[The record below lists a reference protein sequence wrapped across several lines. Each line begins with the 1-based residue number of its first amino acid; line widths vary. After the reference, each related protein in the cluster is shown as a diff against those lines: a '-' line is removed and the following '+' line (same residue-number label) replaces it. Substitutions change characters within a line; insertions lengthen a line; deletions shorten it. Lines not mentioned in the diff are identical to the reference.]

1 MDEFLS
7 EAGGQDSSNAARRR
21 WLSVLAKAGLDELE
35 AAWAGLGERLDY
47 EWLRRPEIGM
57 VMVRARAG
65 GTGEQFNLGQM
76 TVTRCALKLAGGDAT
91 PSCVGLGYVQGRS
104 KRHAEL
110 AAVFDALLQDQ
121 GRRPALEQGVIAPLE
136 AAHALRRDARSR
148 KAASTK
154 VNFFTLVRGEDEK

>member
-91 PSCVGLGYVQGRS
+91 PSRS
-104 KRHAEL
+104 EEHTYEL
-110 AAVFDALLQDQ
+110 QSLMRSSYAVFCL
-121 GRRPALEQGVIAPLE
+121 
-136 AAHALRRDARSR
+136 
-148 KAASTK
+148 KKKTTTK
-154 VNFFTLVRGEDEK
+154 HI

>member
-35 AAWAGLGERLDY
+35 AAWAGLCARLDY

-65 GTGEQFNLGQM
+65 GTGEQFNLGPM

-91 PSCVGLGYVQGRS
+91 PSCVGLGYVQGPSHRPS
-104 KRHAEL
+104 AL
-110 AAVFDALLQDQ
+110 AAGFA
-121 GRRPALEQGVIAPLE
+121 APLQAQWRSE
-136 AAHALRRDARSR
+136 RRRVAA
-148 KAASTK
+148 
-154 VNFFTLVRGEDEK
+154 RGVHT

>member
-1 MDEFLS
+1 MPSWPRCSTRCCRIRGVGPGFGRVRVP
-7 EAGGQDSSNAARRR
+7 AG
-21 WLSVLAKAGLDELE
+21 
-35 AAWAGLGERLDY
+35 
-47 EWLRRPEIGM
+47 
-57 VMVRARAG
+57 AG

-76 TVTRCALKLAGGDAT
+76 TGTRCALKLAGGDAT
-91 PSCVGLGYVQGRS
+91 PSCGGLGYGQGRA